1 MAQLWNTVT
10 TNINNLTQSDLQ
22 LYLNQ
27 FITHLATIDS
37 NASTLFQHF
46 ATPFVADTYAMAI
59 ENHLAKLGAYLFADP
74 LNSNENRIDTI
85 GELGTRL
92 NTVSDHDEG
101 RLYLKLLASD
111 AISTVESYFDNDFNS
126 RVFSRFADYL
136 DSSTGFDSTST
147 SVFGGITHFEG
158 KNLIQ
163 EMMDADNNLS
173 DMKIILEPYDSV
185 TNHHLSGIYSK
196 IVNNNITSVHD
207 LFDTRIKLTPSS
219 NSLSSSY
226 KPNTKFLMTM
236 DLASYWP
243 IFSLQLINPIMTWA
257 HLAKWLSIKLTVI
270 LLNTTSSDASELT
283 PIPATSLMACSLMH
297 L

>member
-1 MAQLWNTVT
+1 IDGTTLASTVT
-10 TNINNLTQSDLQ
+10 TNIDNLTQSDLQ

-37 NASTLFQHF
+37 NASTLFLHF

-59 ENHLAKLGAYLFADP
+59 ENHLAKLGAYLFAADP
-74 LNSNENRIDTI
+74 LNSNENGVDTI
-85 GELGTRL
+85 GERGTRL
-92 NTVSDHDEG
+92 NTVSDHDES
-101 RLYLKLLASD
+101 RLYLKLLAND

-136 DSSTGFDSTST
+136 DSNASSGFDSTST

-173 DMKIILEPYDSV
+173 DLKIILEPYDSV
-185 TNHHLSGIYSK
+185 SGHALEGIYSK

-207 LFDTRIKLTPSS
+207 LFDTEAKTDAFIQLFISQLQTEYQILNDNGSSQLLTD
-219 NSLSSSY
+219 LLTAVD
-226 KPNTKFLMTM
+226 KPN
-236 DLASYWP
+236 
-243 IFSLQLINPIMTWA
+243 
-257 HLAKWLSIKLTVI
+257 
-270 LLNTTSSDASELT
+270 
-283 PIPATSLMACSLMH
+283 
-297 L
+297 